1 MSGQFFKRFAVVV
14 FVVLAASASA
24 EHQWGNY
31 HWESA
36 STPFDITVI
45 NSTTDDW
52 DSYVSI
58 AIDDWSLST
67 VLNMV
72 EDPEGSTSSRVR
84 RQCKGPNGKVRICNL
99 AYGFNGWLGIAGIS
113 VDTNGHIISGY
124 TKLNDSYFNSAPYND
139 AAWKQSVACQ
149 ELGHNAG
156 LGHQDENFNNISLF
170 SCMDYQDPP
179 TIWPNT
185 HDYEE
190 LAAIYGHIHE
200 SGGTDPIEEGGGC
213 NAPPGKGCNKSDVP
227 TSNGD
232 IGWGASLGRRGHS
245 ETFIRIDPNGTRHI
259 THVLWVSD
267 EGGEHLH

>member
-1 MSGQFFKRFAVVV
+1 MSGHSFKQFAILG

-36 STPFDITVI
+36 STPFDLTVI

-52 DSYVSI
+52 DPYVSI
-58 AIDDWSLST
+58 ALDDWSLST

-124 TKLNDSYFNSAPYND
+124 TKLNDSYFNNAPYND
-139 AAWKQSVACQ
+139 AAWKQSVTCQ
-149 ELGHNAG
+149 ELLPARVATNLMSRRVIVTSAG
-156 LGHQDENFNNISLF
+156 VHHWADAGIPRRLF
-170 SCMDYQDPP
+170 VSIQTAPDTSRTCCGSVTKVESTSTRTLSSWYYD
-179 TIWPNT
+179 I
-185 HDYEE
+185 
-190 LAAIYGHIHE
+190 LAKIRR
-200 SGGTDPIEEGGGC
+200 
-213 NAPPGKGCNKSDVP
+213 PPGSPEARPKQP
-227 TSNGD
+227 
-232 IGWGASLGRRGHS
+232 LGQLPEIKRN
-245 ETFIRIDPNGTRHI
+245 PP
-259 THVLWVSD
+259 
-267 EGGEHLH
+267 